1 MQLFDVSSLSS
12 LIEHTGSPSIGDSSA
27 DDGDD
32 NIGVSSSLS
41 FKQGDYGLFSVDV
54 LTGEYSYEPD
64 LLLVEALGANE
75 IVSDTFTVTVTDG
88 DDADVTEDFSVL
100 LVGAA
105 DAPSISA
112 PQLLELDEDSPLG
125 FSTIIVAC

>member
-1 MQLFDVSSLSS
+1 MKTTF
-12 LIEHTGSPSIGDSSA
+12 
-27 DDGDD
+27 
-32 NIGVSSSLS
+32 
-41 FKQGDYGLFSVDV
+41 
-54 LTGEYSYEPD
+54 
-64 LLLVEALGANE
+64 LVEALGANE

-125 FSTIIVAC
+125 FYDHRCLLRILTEPCFCDS